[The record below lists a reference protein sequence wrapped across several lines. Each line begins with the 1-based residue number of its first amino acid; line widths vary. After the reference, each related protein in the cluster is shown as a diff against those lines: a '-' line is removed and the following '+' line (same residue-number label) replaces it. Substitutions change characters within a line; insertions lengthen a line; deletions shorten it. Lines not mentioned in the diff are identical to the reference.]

1 MSPGIKVIKGI
12 KVAPQEAATLNPEQ
26 IAVLL
31 PDTPPQA
38 EVEAQTFCTSIQ
50 CPYCGKSGKC
60 DINPVPGTYYRCS
73 NCGALFRT

>member
-1 MSPGIKVIKGI
+1 MSAEMKVKKGI
-12 KVAPQEAATLNPEQ
+12 KVAAAEAESLDPKQ

-31 PDTPPQA
+31 PDAPPQA

-50 CPYCGKSGKC
+50 CPYCGKSGRC
-60 DINPVPGTYYRCS
+60 DIDPVPGQYYRCI